1 MRIRASEKID
11 FSNSSRLI
19 GSLADWIGNKLRPG
33 DKCHYQLD
41 ADSCRLVATEQSM
54 SALIMRDVNAAPLKI
69 MPSKL
74 KIF

>member
-1 MRIRASEKID
+1 
-11 FSNSSRLI
+11 
-19 GSLADWIGNKLRPG
+19 
-33 DKCHYQLD
+33 HYQLD

-74 KIF
+74 KIFSRKCASVPTFV